1 VQFSNRPNVVVT
13 RAEVPVPETRTLP
26 NKETLST
33 RLNEAQQE
41 VHAQPA
47 PDTRFL
53 LALVIDHLK
62 PHLTFKFTHFSRF
75 FSKFWFFWLKYAVN
89 CAAS

>member
-13 RAEVPVPETRTLP
+13 RAEVPVPETRTEP
-26 NKETLST
+26 NKERLST

-41 VHAQPA
+41 VHTQPA
-47 PDTRFL
+47 SDTRYL
-53 LALVIDHLK
+53 LALVSDHLK
-62 PHLTFKFTHFSRF
+62 PHRTFKFTHFSRF
-75 FSKFWFFWLKYAVN
+75 FSKFWFFWLKYAVS

>member
-13 RAEVPVPETRTLP
+13 RAEVPVPETRTEP
-26 NKETLST
+26 NKESLST

-41 VHAQPA
+41 VHAQPV
-47 PDTRFL
+47 PDTRYH

-62 PHLTFKFTHFSRF
+62 LHLT
-75 FSKFWFFWLKYAVN
+75 
-89 CAAS
+89 